1 MDHIDNL
8 QQGVVDGS
16 RSGLQRHRDQL
27 AVFAEMFAAI
37 GVEPTLRRG
46 FALVTRPD
54 GSVVRSSGE
63 LGVGDRV
70 SVRLADG
77 TVGMVVE
84 EQ

>member
-1 MDHIDNL
+1 MDHIDTL
-8 QQGVVDGS
+8 QQGVVEGS
-16 RSGLQRHRDQL
+16 RSGLQRQREQL
-27 AVFAEMFAAI
+27 VVFAEMFAAI

-46 FALVTRPD
+46 FALVTRLD

-63 LGVGDRV
+63 LGAGDRV